1 MNHNILKKYSW
12 FIGTIPDSEGS
23 FLPSAHMYFSETP
36 TQCGIANKNPKVLT
50 NYLKTGM
57 VTLISFLNNLY
68 EFLDLFVNTQQDW
81 FIWKTFSQLKDFS
94 QRN

>member
-12 FIGTIPDSEGS
+12 FIGTIPDSEVS
-23 FLPSAHMYFSETP
+23 FLPSAHIYFSETP
-36 TQCGIANKNPKVLT
+36 TQCGIASKNPKVLT

-68 EFLDLFVNTQQDW
+68 EF
-81 FIWKTFSQLKDFS
+81 
-94 QRN
+94 